1 MRDLDAT
8 DFEILRLLT
17 ENARRPYSD
26 IADEVGLSAP
36 AVSDRITRLQE
47 LGVIRRFTLDVDQS
61 QIRSGVTV
69 LVDLALDPTVLDEV
83 HATLREAEEVEHI
96 FTTAASH
103 LVVSVRVPDGAVRE
117 WLSDHV
123 DFAHLDEYEV
133 TLLTGTDWAPSVGGN
148 EFTLTCVECGNTVSS
163 EGVITRI
170 DGTLYKFCCSSC
182 EGRFKEQ
189 FDRLQAGAE
198 AES

>member
-8 DFEILRLLT
+8 DFEILRLLA

-47 LGVIRRFTLDVDQS
+47 LGVIRRFTIDVDQS
-61 QIRSGVTV
+61 QVHSGVTV
-69 LVDLALDPTVLDEV
+69 LVDLALDPAALDEV
-83 HATLREAEEVEHI
+83 RASLGGAEEVEHL
-96 FTTAASH
+96 FATADAH
-103 LVVSVRVPDGAVRE
+103 LVVSVHVPDGAVRE
-117 WLSDHV
+117 WLADYV
-123 DFAHLDEYEV
+123 DFEHLHDYEV
-133 TLLTGTDWAPSVGGN
+133 TLVTDADWTPNVGGS
-148 EFTLTCVECGNTVSS
+148 EFSLTCAECGNTVTS

-182 EGRFKEQ
+182 EARFE
-189 FDRLQAGAE
+189 DRFERMQ